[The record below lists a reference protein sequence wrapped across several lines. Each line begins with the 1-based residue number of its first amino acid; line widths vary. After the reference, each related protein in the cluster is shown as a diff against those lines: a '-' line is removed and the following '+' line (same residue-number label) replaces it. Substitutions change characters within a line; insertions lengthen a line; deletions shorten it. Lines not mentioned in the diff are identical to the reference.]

1 MEAHRIRRSCIHC
14 DGVWVVF
21 DPIHDKYGDN
31 SLCHEAVGDDVIN
44 CHFCNEETGP
54 GYCEGHAETDK
65 YRIAIIR
72 QGH

>member
-1 MEAHRIRRSCIHC
+1 
-14 DGVWVVF
+14 VF